1 MNLEEKFKANLDR
14 LGVPKGELV
23 LIAVSG
29 GVDSM
34 VLLNLAKRA
43 GLKPMAAH
51 ANFKLRDVESEA
63 DEAFV
68 KAGCEALNIPVF
80 TKTLSLKGLSSDIQ
94 GRARKLRYH
103 WFSELTEENSIPLI
117 FTAHHLDDRLET
129 FFINFLR
136 GTGLKGLKSIPE
148 RNIRVHRPLLS
159 FRKKELT
166 AYAKEKRI
174 EWRDDSSNEKDVY
187 LRNRIRQQVIPVLE
201 NLDEKAVELAGRSLE
216 FLAEADTYFKRAAG
230 KFISKLETDGFVCKI
245 YDDDWD
251 SLFDNPPLH
260 KYVFEELGFEPGQL
274 EQLENLKTSES
285 GRKVIGKR
293 FTAFR
298 DRGAYLLKVNS
309 VETVTSVLV
318 ENGDSGEIEDP
329 ISMIWQRAKFP
340 KEFKPNSN
348 EAWLMAEKLRFP
360 LELRLWSNGDKFVPF
375 GMKGSKKVSDFLIDA
390 KISIP
395 EKERTYVLVSE
406 GEICWLIGHRID
418 GRYKLNKGEA
428 DAIHFKVR

>member
-14 LGVPKGELV
+14 LGIPRGESV

-29 GVDSM
+29 GVDSI

-51 ANFKLRDVESEA
+51 ANFKLRDAESEA

-68 KAGCEALNIPVF
+68 QASCQSLNIPVF
-80 TKTLSLKGLSSDIQ
+80 TKTLSLKGLSGDIQ
-94 GRARKLRYH
+94 GQARKLRYH
-103 WFSELTEENSIPLI
+103 WFSELMEENTIRFI

-148 RNIRVHRPLLS
+148 RNIRIYRPLLPY
-159 FRKKELT
+159 RKAELI
-166 AYAKEKRI
+166 AYAKEKGI

-201 NLDEKAVELAGRSLE
+201 SLDENAVDLAGRSLE

-230 KFISKLETDGFVCKI
+230 KFIAKLETDGFVCKI
-245 YDDDWD
+245 YDADWD
-251 SLFDNPPLH
+251 SLFSHPPLH

-298 DRGAYLLKVNS
+298 DRRAYILQVNS
-309 VETVTSVLV
+309 IEQI
-318 ENGDSGEIEDP
+318 DSAIIEKQEEGQINEP
-329 ISMIWQRAKFP
+329 ISLTWKRANFP
-340 KEFKPNSN
+340 NELNVNPS
-348 EAWLMAEKLRFP
+348 EAWLSLEKLRFP
-360 LELRLWSNGDKFVPF
+360 LEVRLWQNGDRFLPF
-375 GMKGSKKVSDFLIDA
+375 GMKGSKKVSDYLIDA
-390 KISIP
+390 KISVP
-395 EKERTYVLVSE
+395 EKERTYVLISGE
-406 GEICWLIGHRID
+406 EICWLIGHRID
-418 GRYKLNKGEA
+418 DRYKLNKGES
-428 DAIHFKVR
+428 DAIHFKVQ